1 MPDSDLGRTI
11 AKNLKRLLYER
22 NISPTDISRA
32 LGIKPSTISGW
43 LNEFKVP
50 RGNTIDALCDYLH
63 CSRLDLIGES
73 AEEKPYYLNEETERI
88 AQEVF
93 DDPDLRLLLDSSRG
107 VSPENIRLAAEMLK
121 RFKETNNG

>member
-43 LNEFKVP
+43 LNEFKIP
-50 RGNTIDALCDYLH
+50 RGNTIDALCDFLH
-63 CSRLDLIGES
+63 CSRLDLIGEN

-93 DDPDLRLLLDSSRG
+93 DDPDLRLLLDASRG
-107 VSPENIRLAAEMLK
+107 VSPENVRLAAEML
-121 RFKETNNG
+121 RRMKETNG